1 MGSVSA
7 EVKYVLAFGDGE
19 AENRSVEGYSP
30 KDPEDFG
37 FNASNWR
44 AHVVTPFIV
53 VGSINFDTVTTVE
66 RIPGRHEKVRAEL
79 TRDALGGAAANTA
92 SWLARLGC
100 NVRIYGSVGN
110 DDNGSR
116 CLRWL
121 NEAGVDTSHVA
132 IDADSPTGR
141 AFCISTTTDKRIV
154 TSGGPKLPPIAEAIA
169 KEVPQHGGVI
179 HIATS
184 ETEDLINVCR
194 AATDVGWTVSIELNG
209 RDMSEL
215 RQLATLAFLNR
226 DELER
231 TFSTTPSELGPE
243 NLDSV
248 LPRSES
254 VLIITLG
261 RSGALSVERTGVSTA
276 PARRIRVVERTGAG
290 DAFDAGFLAAYVNG
304 CERSTCLQEG
314 LRVAAMVLGYIG
326 GHP

>member
-1 MGSVSA
+1 M
-7 EVKYVLAFGDGE
+7 
-19 AENRSVEGYSP
+19 
-30 KDPEDFG
+30 
-37 FNASNWR
+37 
-44 AHVVTPFIV
+44 VTPFIV

-276 PARRIRVVERTGAG
+276 PTAADSCRRANRSWRCLRRRISGGICQRLRTQYMPSRGPS
-290 DAFDAGFLAAYVNG
+290 
-304 CERSTCLQEG
+304 C
-314 LRVAAMVLGYIG
+314 G
-326 GHP
+326 GHGTRIYRRSSLMIAGIALLPEDEDATL